1 MDCTEGTG
9 WGLGTQRCD
18 YAQTWDSWARY
29 DYPPQ
34 DGVQYY
40 GRGPFQLSW
49 NYNYGAFSKVV
60 FEATYDSHMILLKD
74 PDLVHATSY
83 RAFLAA
89 IWFYMTPQAPK
100 PSIHDVASGF
110 FVPTQSDLDNHLVF
124 GFGFST
130 NIINGG
136 YECGQGS
143 ETGKSQQR
151 INAFK
156 EFL

>member
-1 MDCTEGTG
+1 MDCTEGSG
-9 WGLGTQRCD
+9 WGHGGTRCD
-18 YAQTWDSWARY
+18 YAQTWDSWALT

-60 FEATYDSHMILLKD
+60 FESTYDSHMILLRD

-89 IWFYMTPQAPK
+89 IWFYMTP
-100 PSIHDVASGF
+100 
-110 FVPTQSDLDNHLVF
+110 
-124 GFGFST
+124 
-130 NIINGG
+130 
-136 YECGQGS
+136 
-143 ETGKSQQR
+143 
-151 INAFK
+151 
-156 EFL
+156 